1 MKLLI
6 DDLSSSKTI
15 NWILWITFFFPFFIY
30 ILYIFRYAVNIP
42 YFDDYDA
49 ILNFLNKFVQ
59 VQTVGE
65 KVSLLFSQHNE
76 HRIVFDRI
84 VSLCYYYFF
93 NEVNFRSLIIFGNL
107 GWILTTVMLV
117 LYLRKNFH
125 LSLAQLVPVPYLLL
139 SFSHW
144 ENMFFAMAAIQNYW
158 FMFFSLVFL
167 IYLLR
172 GKLFLICAFFSIALF
187 TSGGGAVLYLI
198 GNIFLLIKGRWR
210 CFWLF
215 FLVSTAFM
223 VLYFYGYHKPSYH
236 PSVFEAILAPFR
248 ATAYFFVFF
257 GNISPLHNI
266 VILPSNIPLIGVF
279 LPMGAV
285 FYLSSIYFIGRY
297 GNCFLKLVICFVLLV
312 ALMTTLTRSGFGI
325 WQAASSRYSLFPL
338 LALVCLSTFIVTST
352 YSTIA
357 IRRIMLFSTA
367 MCAIFTWG
375 VSVFIIDYSQYVKKW
390 KDERIVKMVE
400 FKNGDKQSLLWLYPN
415 VDRAAQTLLTA
426 EQQHIYDYRQI
437 NGVPEK

>member
-6 DDLSSSKTI
+6 DDLSSYKTI
-15 NWILWITFFFPFFIY
+15 NWVLWITFFVPFFIY
-30 ILYIFRYAVNIP
+30 ILYVFRYAVNIP

-49 ILNFLNKFVQ
+49 ILNFLNKFIQ
-59 VQTVGE
+59 VQTLGE

-76 HRIVFDRI
+76 HRIVFDRV
-84 VSLCYYYFF
+84 VSLCYYYLL

-107 GWILTTVMLV
+107 GWMLTTVMLI
-117 LYLRKNFH
+117 LYLQKNFH
-125 LSLAQLVPVPYLLL
+125 LSLAQLLPIPYLLL

-158 FMFFSLVFL
+158 FMFFSLAFL
-167 IYLLR
+167 ICLSR
-172 GKLFLICAFFSIALF
+172 GKLFLSCAFFSIALF
-187 TSGGGAVLYLI
+187 TSGGGAVLYPL
-198 GNIFLLIKGRWR
+198 GNIFLLMQRRWKY
-210 CFWLF
+210 FWLF
-215 FLVSTAFM
+215 FLLSTFCM

-248 ATAYFFVFF
+248 ATAYFFVFL
-257 GNISPLHNI
+257 GNIFPLHNI
-266 VILPSNIPLIGVF
+266 FILSSNIPLIGIF

-297 GNCFLKLVICFVLLV
+297 GDCFLKLVIYFVFLV

-338 LALVCLSTFIVTST
+338 LALVCLSTFIVTSIS
-352 YSTIA
+352 STIA
-357 IRRIMLFSTA
+357 IRRAILFTTII
-367 MCAIFTWG
+367 CAIFTWG
-375 VSVFIIDYSQYVKKW
+375 VSIFIIDYSQYFKKW
-390 KDERIVKMVE
+390 KDERIIKIIE
-400 FKNGDKQSLLWLYPN
+400 FKNGNKQSLLWLYPN
-415 VDRAAQTLLTA
+415 PDLAAQTLLTA

-437 NGVPEK
+437 NCAQGK